1 VNIPTSPDAQNATA
15 IAITIATA
23 TRITVATTGLI
34 PNLPLPRLIQK
45 TITKHLNKSYYQK
58 SRKQPLVKHSE
69 YSLLDIPIKTSGLA
83 IKRTS
88 YL

>member
-34 PNLPLPRLIQK
+34 PNLPLLMPKNELNRKINFTVKK
-45 TITKHLNKSYYQK
+45 TKK
-58 SRKQPLVKHSE
+58 
-69 YSLLDIPIKTSGLA
+69 
-83 IKRTS
+83 
-88 YL
+88 